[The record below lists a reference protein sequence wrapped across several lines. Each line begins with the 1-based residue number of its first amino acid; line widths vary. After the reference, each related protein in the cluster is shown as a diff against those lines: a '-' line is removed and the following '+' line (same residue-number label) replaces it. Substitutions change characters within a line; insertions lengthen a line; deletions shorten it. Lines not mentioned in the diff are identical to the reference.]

1 MLTCTHIHRLIH
13 SKPARGEVNELKAQK
28 QTPGNTMLIH
38 AASGQR
44 QTVTTL
50 SAWILPDG
58 SRICVNVVVCMFVNM
73 LTVPV
78 KIEVS

>member
-1 MLTCTHIHRLIH
+1 
-13 SKPARGEVNELKAQK
+13 
-28 QTPGNTMLIH
+28 MLIH

-44 QTVTTL
+44 QTVTML

-73 LTVPV
+73 LTVAV
-78 KIEVS
+78 KTEVS